1 MAHCGLLLVS
11 SSRRYFNMSGT
22 YFEERCRAYLA
33 APFDS
38 ERDALQYHI
47 PLREWSAYCKAF
59 DRKGTYRT
67 ALPVSNVQAI
77 REASLDCC
85 AVTGSASAAREMLLS
100 TVPVELAAVDAV
112 VNAANESLLGGGGV
126 DAAIHNGA
134 GPMLVRECATLGG
147 CDVAE
152 AKVTKGYDLPAT
164 YVVHTV
170 GPILSGRGAK
180 PQPAALA
187 ACYVASLERAEEL
200 GLESVMFPCISCG
213 FYGFP
218 VGLSAETVL
227 PVVADFLRA
236 RARSVRT
243 VVFSLFSEEQRAAYR
258 GKVAAMTAAGELAP
272 AAAIGTT
279 AAAAASAAAG
289 GAGAAGG
296 DVEGAALSAAV
307 SREPAGPATA

>member
-1 MAHCGLLLVS
+1 
-11 SSRRYFNMSGT
+11 MSGT

-33 APFDS
+33 APFSS
-38 ERDALQYHI
+38 ERDALQFHM
-47 PLREWSAYCKAF
+47 PLRDWSAYCKLY
-59 DRKGTYRT
+59 DRKGAYRT
-67 ALPVSNVQAI
+67 ALQVSNMQAI
-77 REASLDCC
+77 REGSLDSR
-85 AVTGSASAAREMLLS
+85 AVAGAAHPPAVREILLS

-134 GPMLVRECATLGG
+134 GPLLVRECATLGG
-147 CDVAE
+147 CEVSE

-164 YVVHTV
+164 YVIHTV
-170 GPILSGRGAK
+170 GPILSGRDAE
-180 PQPAALA
+180 PEPAALA

-227 PVVADFLRA
+227 PVVADFLRSK
-236 RARSVRT
+236 ARSVRT

-258 GKVAAMTAAGELAP
+258 ATVAAMTAAGELAP
-272 AAAIGTT
+272 IAVAGS
-279 AAAAASAAAG
+279 AASAGDAAPAAAG
-289 GAGAAGG
+289 GAGAA
-296 DVEGAALSAAV
+296 DAAV
-307 SREPAGPATA
+307 DGSALTAAAPSGPASE